1 VLSLFGLLE
10 VCDMSVYN
18 PEEWMLVRITGTHPH
33 YRVFGSWR
41 GGYLN
46 GDSWR
51 LNSGIV
57 SVNRSAEDND
67 ILEIHGHTGSIY
79 EVHTS
84 TYGIRSPYNRGELDG
99 LVERSGNNAFVIEDI
114 SIDEIL
120 ATNWSM

>member
-1 VLSLFGLLE
+1 
-10 VCDMSVYN
+10 MSVYR
-18 PEEWMLVRITGTHPH
+18 PEEWILVRITGTD

-57 SVNRSAEDND
+57 SVNRSSENND

-84 TYGIRSPYNRGELDG
+84 AYGIRSPYNRGELDG